1 MKQNLNEIYDAIKP
15 LLQKQVPPFTA
26 IHDSDKGYELSSLK
40 DVFFMGKTRKV
51 YFAAVKKQK
60 SFVGFYLMTIYAQPK
75 LIDTLGPELRKA
87 LKGKS
92 CFHITKTDK
101 TILAQ
106 MKKALDD
113 GRKYY
118 KAQGWV

>member
-1 MKQNLNEIYDAIKP
+1 MKQNLDEIYDAIKP

-26 IHDSDKGYELSSLK
+26 IRDDEKGYELSSMK
-40 DVFFMGKTRKV
+40 DVLIWGKVRKM

-75 LIDTLGPELRKA
+75 LIDTLGPDLRKR

-92 CFHITKTDK
+92 CFQITKTDK
-101 TILAQ
+101 KILAQ
-106 MKKALDD
+106 IKKSLDG

-118 KAQGWV
+118 KKQGWL